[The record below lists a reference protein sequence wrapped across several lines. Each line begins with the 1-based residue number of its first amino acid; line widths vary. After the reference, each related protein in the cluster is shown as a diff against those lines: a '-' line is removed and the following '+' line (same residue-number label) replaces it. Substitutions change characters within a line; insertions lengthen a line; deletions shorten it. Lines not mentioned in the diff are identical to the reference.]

1 MNPLR
6 TPYKNARIV
15 KLESN
20 SISTANREPL
30 TLTAPLRCRGRPSR
44 RAGPTQVLSKNP
56 LRERDSRPLG
66 STGCIEQFAQLRG
79 ENLSQLRVTAP
90 LQQSTLNNSGNND
103 TSEPLA
109 VKHSADTTSREQE
122 ISGQMGSSFVTPKLR
137 SRVHG
142 CLLKCRSEE
151 SVEVSAKL
159 LARHTYC
166 SLETSDHKSPARW
179 QRHDARLNDMPQS
192 PLHLIACSGP
202 RYLPFSNNQSRPCR
216 HLSGAGQHRDNQDIV
231 PGFAPLLQS
240 SCESLTPGYSAIS
253 AEHTINCRRRGR
265 SDSDLRAALATTARK
280 D

>member
-1 MNPLR
+1 M
-6 TPYKNARIV
+6 
-15 KLESN
+15 
-20 SISTANREPL
+20 
-30 TLTAPLRCRGRPSR
+30 
-44 RAGPTQVLSKNP
+44 
-56 LRERDSRPLG
+56 
-66 STGCIEQFAQLRG
+66 
-79 ENLSQLRVTAP
+79 
-90 LQQSTLNNSGNND
+90 
-103 TSEPLA
+103 
-109 VKHSADTTSREQE
+109 KHSADTTSREQE

-192 PLHLIACSGP
+192 PLHLIACG
-202 RYLPFSNNQSRPCR
+202 RLWNLPFSNDQSRPR
-216 HLSGAGQHRDNQDIV
+216 GHLTGTGQHRNHQGIV
-231 PGFAPLLQS
+231 PGFAPLFQG
-240 SCESLTPGYSAIS
+240 SCESFLPGYPAIR
-253 AEHTINCRRRGR
+253 AEHTINCRQRGR